1 MAAQSNADT
10 IVEAADQFIGDRL
23 PLDSPEARLTRM
35 AYMAGALEALTCERP
50 REHVL
55 AELVQ
60 YGKTIGSAVERA
72 TP

>member
-1 MAAQSNADT
+1 MTAHTLS
-10 IVEAADQFIGDRL
+10 EAADEYVAEHAAPASIAAAAIR
-23 PLDSPEARLTRM
+23 R
-35 AYMAGALEALTCERP
+35 AYMAGALETLTCGRP

-72 TP
+72 V